1 MNGTLIQAIAT
12 FKGVIEGHMKFVSST
27 YFYQA
32 QFFMN
37 YYCDQSEKNQF
48 VILFLFNYYLSL
60 QSQVATADGQSD
72 VNLEGKLWYGDSQKK
87 ATRNHN
93 WHVHL
98 YTVSGSDCAIT
109 GGHYN
114 PFAKVV
120 TSPVCIFFIL

>member
-1 MNGTLIQAIAT
+1 M
-12 FKGVIEGHMKFVSST
+12 
-27 YFYQA
+27 
-32 QFFMN
+32 
-37 YYCDQSEKNQF
+37 F

-72 VNLEGKLWYGDSQKK
+72 VNLEVKLWYGDSQKK

-120 TSPVCIFFIL
+120 TSPVCIFLFCNKVVLLLAGKCLKRAHC